1 MERREFLKLTLGL
14 VAAAGAIAGTAAQ
27 AAPLPQAGNALKPTD
42 PADASAQT
50 EADKLEQEVAAR
62 DDLAAEPGDTDF
74 SARRWWRRRRRWW
87 RRRYRRRRRWW
98 GYRRRYWRRRRRR
111 WWRRRRVIYY

>member
-14 VAAAGAIAGTAAQ
+14 VAAAGTIAGTSVQ
-27 AAPLPQAGNALKPTD
+27 AAPLPQAGNAPKPTD
-42 PADASAQT
+42 PADASARA

-62 DDLAAEPGDTDF
+62 DDLTAEPGDTDF
-74 SARRWWRRRRRWW
+74 SARHWWRRRRRWW

-98 GYRRRYWRRRRRR
+98 GYRRRYWRRRRR